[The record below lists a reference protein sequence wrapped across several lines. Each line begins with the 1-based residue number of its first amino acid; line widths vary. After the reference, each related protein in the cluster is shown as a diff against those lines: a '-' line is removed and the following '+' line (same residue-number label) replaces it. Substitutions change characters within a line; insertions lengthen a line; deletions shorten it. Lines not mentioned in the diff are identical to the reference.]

1 MDAAPIRDAVILPDD
16 EDPYRPVAGVP
27 LLVRTILALQRAG
40 IERCTIV
47 GGMPRPADPRIR
59 CAVDTVSAV
68 PAATDGALRLV
79 IGPGAVVDEALV
91 RDLQTRARAGEVLE
105 VERAGARVRIAPG
118 AHAGGRAGG
127 APMRPAAGTLLPANG
142 DRAALEQSLLRAL
155 ENPRDGYLDGLLH
168 RRLSRPLTRVLLR
181 TSISPNM
188 ITFAGVAV
196 GMLGGLLI
204 AFPGPVALAAGVA
217 CLVLSGV
224 LDCSDGEVARL
235 RFAESRLGHVLD
247 VIGDTL
253 VHFALLGGIVARA
266 IRDGAP
272 VGGGVVLA
280 LVLGALGAFAAIT
293 WSERTEERRRRVGG
307 WENAVLDRVLSPLT
321 TRDWY
326 VFPLAF
332 ALAGRLDALVPAA
345 AVGAHVFW
353 IGVTVVL
360 VRALARSRAQDQA
373 SVPRVRQ

>member
-1 MDAAPIRDAVILPDD
+1 MDASPIRDAVILPDD

-47 GGMPRPADPRIR
+47 GGAPKPADPRIR
-59 CAVDTVSAV
+59 CAVDMVAAV
-68 PAATDGALRLV
+68 PAATDAALRLV
-79 IGPGAVVDEALV
+79 VGPGAVVDETLV
-91 RDLQTRARAGEVLE
+91 RNLQTRARAGEVLDL
-105 VERAGARVRIAPG
+105 ERSGARVRVAPG
-118 AHAGGRAGG
+118 PLAGGRADG
-127 APMRPAAGTLLPANG
+127 AVLRPAAGTLLPASG
-142 DRAALEQSLLRAL
+142 DQAVLEQALLRAL
-155 ENPRDGYLDGLLH
+155 ENPRDGYLDRLLH

-181 TSISPNM
+181 TPIAPNT
-188 ITFAGVAV
+188 ITFVGVAV

-204 AFPGPVALAAGVA
+204 GLPGPRTLAAGVA

-235 RFAESRLGHVLD
+235 RFAESRFGHVLD
-247 VIGDTL
+247 VTGDTL
-253 VHFALLGGIVARA
+253 VHFALLGGIAARA
-266 IRDGAP
+266 VRDGATF
-272 VGGGVVLA
+272 GSGVVAA
-280 LVLGALGAFAAIT
+280 LVLGALGAFAAIS

-307 WENAVLDRVLSPLT
+307 WENTVLDGVLSPLT

-353 IGVTVVL
+353 VSVTVVL
-360 VRALARSRAQDQA
+360 GRVLVRSRAQDHA